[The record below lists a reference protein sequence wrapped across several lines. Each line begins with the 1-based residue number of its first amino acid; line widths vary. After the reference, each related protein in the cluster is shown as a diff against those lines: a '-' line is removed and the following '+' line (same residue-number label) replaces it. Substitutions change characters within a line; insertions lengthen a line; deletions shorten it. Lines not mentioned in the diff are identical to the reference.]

1 MHQPNHDSSAA
12 QGQDADAP
20 PAEPGLLVAE
30 RRQRIL
36 ELLRDQGRVTV
47 EDLAGRFATSQV
59 TIRTDLATLEAG
71 GALERT
77 HGGALLR
84 REDDDQPIA
93 VKQTRHHAEKVRI
106 AKIAASLIQ
115 DGETLILDSG
125 TTTAEIAKQI
135 RRLEVQSINVIT
147 NALNIAVLLADAPTV
162 RLIMLGGILR
172 PESNSLSGPIA
183 EAALGNLQADRLF
196 LGADGVDPERGVMTP
211 HLAEAQLNAQMIAI
225 SRQVVVVADSSKMM
239 RRNISLIARV
249 EQLHMLI
256 TDTGASPAVVA
267 GIGTARRGSAACVT
281 RRPSGPARWQGFQLI
296 IFDCDGVLVDS
307 EFITNRVYAAKLN
320 ELGIPGGRS
329 MTCSRNSSAGR
340 WSTAGSWSRACW
352 EGPCPLISSKSIACA
367 PPPHCKRN

>member
-147 NALNIAVLLADAPTV
+147 NALNIAVLLADAPAV

-183 EAALGNLQADRLF
+183 EAALANLQADRLF

-256 TDTGASPAVVA
+256 TDAGASPAVVA
-267 GIGTARRGSAACVT
+267 ELERRGVEVRLA
-281 RRPSGPARWQGFQLI
+281 
-296 IFDCDGVLVDS
+296 
-307 EFITNRVYAAKLN
+307 
-320 ELGIPGGRS
+320 
-329 MTCSRNSSAGR
+329 
-340 WSTAGSWSRACW
+340 
-352 EGPCPLISSKSIACA
+352 
-367 PPPHCKRN
+367 